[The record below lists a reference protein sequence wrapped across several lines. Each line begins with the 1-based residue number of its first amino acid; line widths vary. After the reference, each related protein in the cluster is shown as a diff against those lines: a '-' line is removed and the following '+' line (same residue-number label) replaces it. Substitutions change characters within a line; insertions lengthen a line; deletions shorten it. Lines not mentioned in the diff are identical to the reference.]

1 MGLGKRGF
9 NLLTHKLTPTHTHS
23 AQLNLNMREND
34 EFYCHHH
41 PKRRKFTDTE
51 VKQTRQEPKAD
62 KRRKEMRE
70 KHKCMVSFVVFLKLR
85 KLLIKIPNIDTYSL
99 TLTFVIFL
107 NLAIISQFVE
117 SDQLK
122 DPVKR

>member
-1 MGLGKRGF
+1 
-9 NLLTHKLTPTHTHS
+9 
-23 AQLNLNMREND
+23 
-34 EFYCHHH
+34 
-41 PKRRKFTDTE
+41 
-51 VKQTRQEPKAD
+51 
-62 KRRKEMRE
+62 MRE